1 MQSGKLNNTRC
12 DDLGKLMKQ
21 SSFKVKKPAEGGGGG
36 EDDPKGTIHYIK

>member
-21 SSFKVKKPAEGGGGG
+21 SSFKVKKTRGGRGG
-36 EDDPKGTIHYIK
+36 EDDPKRTIHYIK

>member
-21 SSFKVKKPAEGGGGG
+21 SSFKVKKPAEGGGG